1 VPDET
6 REAFRILRS
15 KAEERLHDSQP
26 AAQFRGT
33 FVELAQELSIHQA
46 ELEVQNEELRR
57 MAAELEHSRDRYY
70 QLYDLA
76 PVGYLRL
83 SPTGRVEEANRT
95 AAAMLGTSKPRL
107 SGASLHRFVAAE
119 YRDALRRHLR
129 AVFAEGGGHKCEL
142 LLHGPAGSLLH
153 VQLESSASDEGATS
167 LSARTIMIDVT
178 AQRRAESEASRFME
192 EMSDLQA
199 HLRHAQRIET
209 LGKAVA
215 GVAHDLNN
223 LLGIAAGYVT
233 EALRTVGADHA
244 AAEDIRRA
252 RHAALAAVGIVS
264 QLNDLAREET
274 GPPHRV
280 ELDAAVRRLADLMG
294 PLLLGVHVKLS
305 LNASRAQLLCPRGS
319 LDRIVL
325 NLAVNAHDAM
335 PEGGHLTFET
345 RLLRQVDNPLPG
357 TGSSDVLQLT
367 VRDTGHGMSE
377 EVMSHLFDPFFTT
390 KPGRGS
396 GLGLTTVRQLVGQ
409 MGGRV
414 QVQSRPGAGTSFV
427 LDFPV
432 SPA

>member
-1 VPDET
+1 VPNET
-6 REAFRILRS
+6 HDAFRLLRS
-15 KAEERLHDSQP
+15 KAEGRLRDTAPS
-26 AAQFRGT
+26 QFRGT

-57 MAAELEHSRDRYY
+57 MTDELERSRDGYY

-95 AAAMLGTSKPRL
+95 AAALLGTFKPRL
-107 SGASLHRFVAAE
+107 NGASLHRFVTAQD
-119 YRDALRRHLR
+119 RDTLRHHLR
-129 AVFAEGGGHKCEL
+129 AVFAQGGVHQCEL
-142 LLHGPAGSLLH
+142 LLHGPAGAALH
-153 VQLESSASDEGATS
+153 VQLESSASDEGATT
-167 LSARTIMIDVT
+167 LTARTIIIDVT
-178 AQRRAESEASRFME
+178 AQRRAEAEAARRAE
-192 EMSDLQA
+192 EVGDLKL

-223 LLGIAAGYVT
+223 LLGIVAGYVT
-233 EALRTVGADHA
+233 EALLTVGADHA
-244 AAEDIRRA
+244 AAQDIRGA
-252 RHAALAAVGIVS
+252 RHAALAAVDIVS
-264 QLNDLAREET
+264 HLNDLAREET
-274 GPPHRV
+274 GPPQRV

-294 PLLLGVHVKLS
+294 PLLSGADVKLS
-305 LNASRAQLLCPRGS
+305 LNAPKAQLLCPRGS

-335 PEGGHLTFET
+335 PDGGHLTFET
-345 RLLRQVDNPLPG
+345 RLLPQVDNPLPG
-357 TGSSDVLQLT
+357 ADSPDVLQLT
-367 VRDTGHGMSE
+367 VRDTGRGMSE

-396 GLGLTTVRQLVGQ
+396 GLGLTSVRQLVGQ

-414 QVQSRPGAGTSFV
+414 HVQSEIGAGTSFV